1 MPHTPHTSI
10 ERLIAPTAEA
20 MEAFMA
26 GGTKVV
32 LPKKGHLLRYQEVAD
47 AAYFIEEGLL
57 RVYTVLEGEEHTS
70 QFFFEGAWMAE
81 YQSFLTQLPTICYI
95 QALEPTVVWRFE
107 RAHIYSCY
115 DQYPEFERFGRYMA
129 EQAYLGLQKRTQVLA
144 NQSPELRYQNLIKE
158 RPKVIE
164 RVSLKHI
171 ASYLGITAES
181 LSRIRRRGME
191 RDAELGG

>member
-1 MPHTPHTSI
+1 
-10 ERLIAPTAEA
+10 
-20 MEAFMA
+20 MA

-70 QFFFEGAWMAE
+70 QFFFEGAWMTD
-81 YQSFLTQLPTICYI
+81 YGSFLTQTPAEAYI
-95 QALEPTVVWRFE
+95 QALEPSVVWRFG
-107 RAHIYSCY
+107 RDVIYDCY
-115 DQYPEFERFGRYMA
+115 DRFPEFERFGRYMA

-144 NQSPELRYQNLIKE
+144 NQSPEMRYQNLIIE
-158 RPKVIE
+158 RPKVLE
-164 RVSLKHI
+164 RVNLKHI

-191 RDAELGG
+191 RDANPDE